1 LMADPADGSTPDGAV
16 KSNGDEASLNVVK
29 PPVFVDPPSG
39 PDVALE
45 DLWGSPASL
54 GLATPVLGG
63 WAPLFSSVHVKGGDA
78 EMQRFREMKC
88 FPATVA
94 WSLLQLPAAL
104 LPAAP
109 HDRPVVVWI
118 LGARTTLEG
127 QLAKDGE
134 WRLLAD
140 VFPELSWELVL
151 VGPEMDDLGG
161 CIPADGGLG
170 RVQACGVRLKGHEW
184 VHQPPPDSESE
195 ADRRRRQPD
204 FVVLFNSGVG
214 SLTLGLVRHWLETVA
229 DVLQLSVPV
238 LFTCFSEKE
247 MAGED
252 LMVRQLFKAKVL
264 VDFLDNP
271 LKSAPGDAPPSY
283 GDREDRQARLDQIEP
298 RDGDSANICNHVVW
312 WAQGSTLTSEELH
325 EAATVSGMKLLKSLT
340 QHYAVKQ
347 HPLWIQI
354 VGTQGQ
360 SVGGAALEM
369 LSAASEHP
377 QIVRLLARQQTKLTN
392 AVVSYTKRHGT
403 HVEARPCLERVLLAM
418 VLAKMPDL
426 DPAMARESVQQ
437 IIDEKLGPARPAK
450 VAK

>member
-1 LMADPADGSTPDGAV
+1 
-16 KSNGDEASLNVVK
+16 
-29 PPVFVDPPSG
+29 
-39 PDVALE
+39 
-45 DLWGSPASL
+45 
-54 GLATPVLGG
+54 
-63 WAPLFSSVHVKGGDA
+63 
-78 EMQRFREMKC
+78 
-88 FPATVA
+88 
-94 WSLLQLPAAL
+94 
-104 LPAAP
+104 
-109 HDRPVVVWI
+109 
-118 LGARTTLEG
+118 
-127 QLAKDGE
+127 
-134 WRLLAD
+134 
-140 VFPELSWELVL
+140 
-151 VGPEMDDLGG
+151 
-161 CIPADGGLG
+161 
-170 RVQACGVRLKGHEW
+170 
-184 VHQPPPDSESE
+184 
-195 ADRRRRQPD
+195 
-204 FVVLFNSGVG
+204 
-214 SLTLGLVRHWLETVA
+214 
-229 DVLQLSVPV
+229 
-238 LFTCFSEKE
+238 
-247 MAGED
+247 
-252 LMVRQLFKAKVL
+252 MVRQLFKAKVL